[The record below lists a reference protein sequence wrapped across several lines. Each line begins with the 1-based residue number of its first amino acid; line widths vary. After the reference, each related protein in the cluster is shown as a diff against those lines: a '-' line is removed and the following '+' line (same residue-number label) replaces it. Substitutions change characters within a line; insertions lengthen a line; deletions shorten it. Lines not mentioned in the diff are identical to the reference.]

1 MDIQNIPIW
10 AFILVGFVAQMI
22 DGALGMAYGVSSTT
36 VLVSL
41 GVPQKFASA
50 DVHATEVVITGI
62 TGLSQRKSS
71 AALTR

>member
-50 DVHATEVVITGI
+50 AVHASEVGTTGAQA
-62 TGLSQRKSS
+62 TFTSTWPK
-71 AALTR
+71 TC